1 MNIETI
7 YESFFDTYRNIGYML
22 SELKQSTID
31 STLAARKKERD
42 SIIKTQVAIT
52 PQGRIHGRRG
62 RSDEPGSGG
71 DKPRT
76 TFQGQDQPD
85 IDQQVNIARKGLGG
99 EKDKDVSVPDSQKSA
114 LEKRHVPPT
123 RDDKPARSDP
133 GVDKKG
139 KPHGEAGKT
148 LYTKLSGRINKLAR
162 HRGTK

>member
-7 YESFFDTYRNIGYML
+7 YESFVETYRNMGYML

-31 STLAARKKERD
+31 SALKKRKAERD
-42 SIIKTQVAIT
+42 SILKTQAALT

-62 RSDEPGSGG
+62 RSNKPGSGG

-76 TFQGQDQPD
+76 TFIGQDRTD
-85 IDQQVNIARKGLGG
+85 IDQQVNMARKGLGG
-99 EKDKDVSVPDSQKSA
+99 EKDKDVAVPDSKKSA

-139 KPHGEAGKT
+139 KAHGEAGET
-148 LYTKLSGRINKLAR
+148 LYVKLSNRIDKLAR